1 MRLGLIARADNRG
14 LGQQT
19 WAVQRNLHP
28 AKTMVVDCDSA
39 QPLDLHLERFP
50 NAYIVRGLPSAYEYQ
65 HFVDGLDAV
74 YTAETGY
81 GDLWTHANKA
91 GVKTVLHANYEFL
104 DPRDQPSVWAAPSP
118 WHLDRFP
125 AGAQHLPVPIELDRF
140 PVTEKPLRASRFL
153 HVVGRPAIHD
163 RNGTLDLL
171 QALQHVTATITMT
184 VTCQLPGYVGSLIH
198 DHNIHTPD
206 NVTLILDSVDRDFY
220 WTAYYHQDALILP
233 RRFGGLCLP
242 ANEAIGAGIPV
253 IMPDIDPNNTWLPA
267 EWLTE
272 SMLAG
277 DFRAKQ
283 HIFWYRTDPRVLA
296 AKIDQLALDNDF
308 YVRACAKAHVLR
320 QQLSWETLT
329 PRYVEVFT

>member
-19 WAVQRNLHP
+19 WAVQRNLKP

-104 DPRDQPSVWAAPSP
+104 DPRDQPTVWAAPSP

-184 VTCQLPGYVGSLIH
+184 VTCQVPGYVGSLIH
-198 DHNIHTPD
+198 DHNIRTPD

-220 WTAYYHQDALILP
+220 WTAYQHQDALILP

-283 HIFWYRTDPRVLA
+283 HIFWYRTDPRVLS

-329 PRYVEVFT
+329 PRYIEAFT

>member
-1 MRLGLIARADNRG
+1 
-14 LGQQT
+14 
-19 WAVQRNLHP
+19 
-28 AKTMVVDCDSA
+28 
-39 QPLDLHLERFP
+39 
-50 NAYIVRGLPSAYEYQ
+50 
-65 HFVDGLDAV
+65 
-74 YTAETGY
+74 
-81 GDLWTHANKA
+81 
-91 GVKTVLHANYEFL
+91 
-104 DPRDQPSVWAAPSP
+104 
-118 WHLDRFP
+118 LDRFP

-171 QALQHVTATITMT
+171 QALQHVTATITVT
-184 VTCQLPGYVGSLIH
+184 VTCQVPGYVGSLIH
-198 DHNIHTPD
+198 DHNIHTPN

-296 AKIDQLALDNDF
+296 AKIDPLALDNDF

-329 PRYVEVFT
+329 PRYVEAFT